1 MYDVRKGQKK
11 KTHSYS
17 YSHWNVLWKKSTDE
31 SEGKPAQKF
40 DATFGT
46 ISRIS
51 KYFQRNKTKFGNR
64 QAKKLKTICACTESR
79 GYRYCP
85 YSRVADSH
93 SVHPDPAPAF

>member
-17 YSHWNVLWKKSTDE
+17 YSHWNVHWKKSTDE

-40 DATFGT
+40 DAAFET

-51 KYFQRNKTKFGNR
+51 KYF
-64 QAKKLKTICACTESR
+64 
-79 GYRYCP
+79 
-85 YSRVADSH
+85 
-93 SVHPDPAPAF
+93 